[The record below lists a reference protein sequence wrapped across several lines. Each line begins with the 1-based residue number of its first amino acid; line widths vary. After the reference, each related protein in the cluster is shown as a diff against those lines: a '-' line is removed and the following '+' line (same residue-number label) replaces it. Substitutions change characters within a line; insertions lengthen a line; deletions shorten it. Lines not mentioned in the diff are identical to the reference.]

1 MTKPGFH
8 SVGARL
14 RSPSI
19 FQHMT
24 KSARRSALLV
34 FPVLLTACGDP
45 SVRTTSAVMVR
56 DSAGIAIVENPAEAG
71 DSLAWRI
78 ASLPELDVGGG
89 ATPSDQLFQALSAT
103 RLPDGRVV
111 VANAG
116 THELRFY
123 APDGRH
129 LLSAGREGDGPGEF
143 RHLGWV
149 GLLSGDTLAA
159 WDAVQGRL
167 SVFDSRGRFVR
178 AFTSTGLPGIFP
190 QLHGAFADGSVV
202 LATGMDLARLP
213 AAGQVWRDTAAYV
226 RVGHAGER
234 LGDLGRFPG
243 TEQFA
248 ALPPGGRGTFI
259 VNTRPFAR
267 RTVTAVRGGRL
278 YVGTGDRYEVAVYDA
293 SGRLARLVRK
303 EHRPLAITSKDRED
317 YRASIVTLGGPG
329 GEESRR
335 EQERMLEAA
344 PYPDRMPPYTGLRVD
359 AEGNLWVEEAVRPGE
374 RSAGVPW
381 SVFDS
386 EGRLLGSLRFPPALY
401 VLEIGR
407 DYVLGRARDESDA
420 EHLRLYRLERSSAAP
435 RT

>member
-1 MTKPGFH
+1 MT
-8 SVGARL
+8 RL
-14 RSPSI
+14 L
-19 FQHMT
+19 
-24 KSARRSALLV
+24 RRLAGVALT
-34 FPVLLTACGDP
+34 VLLTACGDP
-45 SVRTTSAVMVR
+45 SSRTTTTTLVR
-56 DSAGIAIVENPAEAG
+56 DSAGVAIVENPSETG

-78 ASLPELDVGGG
+78 ASRPALDVGGG
-89 ATPSDQLFQALSAT
+89 ATPSEQLFQALAAT

-123 APDGRH
+123 ASDGRH
-129 LLSAGREGDGPGEF
+129 LLTAGREGDGPGEF

-178 AFTSTGLPGIFP
+178 GFTSTGLPGIFP

-267 RTVTAVRGGRL
+267 RTVTAVRGDRL

-303 EHRPLAITSKDRED
+303 EHRPLAVTSKDRED
-317 YRASIVTLGGPG
+317 YRASLVNLGS
-329 GEESRR
+329 EQARR
-335 EQERMLEAA
+335 DEERMRESA
-344 PYPDRMPPYTGLRVD
+344 PYPDAMPPYTGLRVD
-359 AEGNLWVEEAVRPGE
+359 AEGYLWVEEAVRPGE
-374 RSAGVPW
+374 RGAGVPW
-381 SVFDS
+381 SVFDP
-386 EGRLLGSLRFPPALY
+386 EGRFLGTLRLPPALH

-407 DYVLGRARDESDA
+407 DYVLGRARDESDR
-420 EHLRLYRLERSSAAP
+420 EHLRLYRLERPSAAP

>member
-1 MTKPGFH
+1 MTRTLR
-8 SVGARL
+8 RL
-14 RSPSI
+14 
-19 FQHMT
+19 
-24 KSARRSALLV
+24 AGVAL
-34 FPVLLTACGDP
+34 PVLLAACGDSP
-45 SVRTTSAVMVR
+45 ARTTTTAVVR
-56 DSAGIAIVENPAEAG
+56 DSAGVAIVENPAETG

-78 ASLPELDVGGG
+78 ASRPELDVGGG
-89 ATPSDQLFQALSAT
+89 ATPSEQLFQALAAT
-103 RLPDGRVV
+103 RRPDGRVV

-159 WDAVQGRL
+159 WDDVQGRL
-167 SVFDSRGRFVR
+167 SVFDPRGRFVR

-226 RVGHAGER
+226 RVGLAGER

-248 ALPPGGRGTFI
+248 AMPPGGRGNFI
-259 VNTRPFAR
+259 VNTRPVAR
-267 RTVTAVRGGRL
+267 RTVTAVRGDRL

-293 SGRLARLVRK
+293 SGKLERLIRK
-303 EHRPLAITSKDRED
+303 EHRSLAVTGKDRED
-317 YRASIVTLGGPG
+317 YRASLVNLGGPG
-329 GEESRR
+329 DEQARR
-335 EQERMLEAA
+335 EAQRMLEAA
-344 PYPDRMPPYTGLRVD
+344 PYPDAMPPYTGLRVD
-359 AEGNLWVEEAVRPGE
+359 PDGYLWVEEAVRPGE
-374 RSAGVPW
+374 RGAGVPW
-381 SVFDS
+381 SVFDP
-386 EGRLLGSLRFPPALY
+386 EGRLLGSLRMPPALY
-401 VLEIGR
+401 VMEIGH
-407 DYVLGRARDESDA
+407 DYVLGRARDENDV
-420 EHLRLYRLERSSAAP
+420 EHLRLYRLERPSAAP
-435 RT
+435 GA